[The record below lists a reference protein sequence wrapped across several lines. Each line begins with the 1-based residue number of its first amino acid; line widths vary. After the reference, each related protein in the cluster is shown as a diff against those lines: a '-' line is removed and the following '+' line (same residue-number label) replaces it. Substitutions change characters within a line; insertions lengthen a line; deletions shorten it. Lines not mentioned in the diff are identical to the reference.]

1 MKNTII
7 TEIKNILSYYD
18 GLSFV
23 NSDDSCDGL
32 LIGISVDYIDTLTF
46 SVNKYFEWEEL
57 LNSIDEIYPTF
68 QFYCSYDTSGY
79 MYWSNNMNESNHTF
93 IDLWIS
99 DDFNIDTD
107 MSQLINTLNNV
118 VSKIDNFY
126 FN

>member
-23 NSDDSCDGL
+23 NSDDSGDGL
-32 LIGISVDYIDTLTF
+32 LIGISVNYIDTLTF
-46 SVNKYFEWEEL
+46 DVNKYFEWEKL
-57 LNSIDEIYPTF
+57 LDSIDEIYPTF

-79 MYWSNNMNESNHTF
+79 VYWINNMNESNHTF

-99 DDFNIDTD
+99 DNFNVDTD
-107 MSQLINTLNNV
+107 MSQLIKTLDNI